1 MNRKLTAAALFLSA
15 ALFSTHAFA
24 DCDGTNDDAK
34 RLLAEGKTFESQG
47 KKQAALYKYEAAR
60 GYFCEKVNPYAPE
73 AAKRAAPLA
82 LELGAAAEKAGEYDQ
97 AKQLYEAGGQYAAAD
112 RALMQKVRANADN
125 VGSWESAVSHFENR
139 QAEWFYSNNAEM
151 LKVVPGYKP
160 DPKYIAEVEG
170 MPARALASLTKKEA
184 AAFNEEYLREY
195 VQVVQSTPSDTTDAA
210 AMQRALAAHQALAQ
224 KWKGEDPIKTSR
236 ELLGQLRFWG
246 IRADTREPEF
256 AKTVLARTSQ
266 LVEQRASTLRQKYS
280 GAPKLLEHAMDYY
293 HVLGTEDSKA
303 RAEIAATK
311 AQALKLGDEANAK
324 QRLALA
330 ADYYSAAGQRE
341 KAQAARDRQQQLA
354 MQKMQPTIDQARKQ
368 QEELAKQFSDPAK
381 IEEMRKQAAAAA
393 KAMQEHQGS
402 AAAQA
407 ARKEANRKSADDLEK
422 ELGL

>member
-1 MNRKLTAAALFLSA
+1 MNRKLTAAALCLSA

-47 KKQAALYKYEAAR
+47 KKKAALYKYEGAR
-60 GYFCEKVNPYAPE
+60 GYFCENVNPYAPE
-73 AAKRAAPLA
+73 AARRAAPLA
-82 LELGAAAEKAGEYDQ
+82 LELGAAAEKAGEYEQ

-112 RALMQKVRANADN
+112 RALMQSIRANPDE
-125 VGSWESAVSHFENR
+125 VGSWEAGVTHFENR

-151 LKVVPGYKP
+151 LKVVKGYKP

-224 KWKGEDPIKTSR
+224 KWKGEDPIKASR
-236 ELLGQLRFWG
+236 EALGRLRFWG
-246 IRADTREPEF
+246 IRARDPEF

-330 ADYYSAAGQRE
+330 ADYYSAAGQSE

-354 MQKMQPTIDQARKQ
+354 MQKMQPAIDQARKQ
-368 QEELAKQFSDPAK
+368 QEELAKQFGDPAK
-381 IEEMRKQAAAAA
+381 VEEMRKQAAAAA